1 MRKNNFG
8 IVCKRKDGVSCAK
21 LWLEM
26 LFMDFL
32 KRDSNSKK

>member
-21 LWLEM
+21 LWLEIE
-26 LFMDFL
+26 MDAFYGFFK
-32 KRDSNSKK
+32 KR